1 MKCRNCGKKNFDNE
15 KYCFYC
21 GAELGAPEK
30 EEPFQTQ
37 QKPTES
43 GEIASTQT
51 PSANESINSNGTSRN
66 NQSKASLRKGILL
79 SVLILIVAGVGIT
92 VALVVTSNK
101 TVSTWMNTIATQAVD
116 SGESIPE
123 DDSVD
128 ENGIVAD
135 EPPVVKETKAL
146 VPTDSPKPVDA
157 QVEYETRK
165 VEVQNATYF
174 KSASASSVLAD
185 QAGHNY
191 KASNVLKNDGT
202 CWCEDASGYGEGE
215 WIKLELPAVQ
225 KVSGLR
231 IVNGYAGT
239 EKQYDDNSKISKMT
253 IEFSDGRSTQVSL
266 NVFDTSDR
274 KTIQTIRFNSPVE
287 TEYVKLTIDS
297 TTTADCK
304 DTCLTF
310 VEPF

>member
-1 MKCRNCGKKNFDNE
+1 MKCRNCGKKNIDNE

-21 GAELGAPEK
+21 GAELSAPEK
-30 EEPFQTQ
+30 KEPFRTQ

-43 GEIASTQT
+43 GDIASTQT
-51 PSANESINSNGTSRN
+51 PSANESIDSNGTSRN
-66 NQSKASLRKGILL
+66 NQLKASLRKGILW
-79 SVLILIVAGVGIT
+79 SVLILIVAGVGIA
-92 VALVVTSNK
+92 VALAATSNK
-101 TVSTWMNTIATQAVD
+101 TVPTRINSIATQTVD

-123 DDSVD
+123 DDSVG
-128 ENGIVAD
+128 ENGIAVD
-135 EPPVVKETKAL
+135 EPPVVKETKTP
-146 VPTDSPKPVDA
+146 VPTESPKPVDA
-157 QVEYETRK
+157 QVEYETVK
-165 VEVQNATYF
+165 VEIKNATSF
-174 KSASASSVLAD
+174 SSASASSVLGD

-202 CWCEDASGYGEGE
+202 CWCENASDYGVGE
-215 WIKLELPAVQ
+215 WIKLELPALQ

-231 IVNGYAGT
+231 IINGYAGT
-239 EKQYDDNSKISKMT
+239 EKQYENNSKISRMT
-253 IEFSDGRSTQVSL
+253 IEFSDGRSTQVYL
-266 NVFDTSDR
+266 NVFGTAER
-274 KTIQTIRFNSPVE
+274 KTIQTIRFTTPVE